1 MSGSTIIGK
10 VAVKVYADTSDF
22 HNELKRDLDRV
33 EKGLKVKVSVDL
45 DASVAK
51 AAKAM
56 RDKAQ
61 NALKALSLRVDF
73 DNADSIERELKKI
86 DRELSKLRETEVR
99 VDLDEASLLAARAR
113 LEQQLAD
120 VKVKVKVD
128 SDGLRA
134 TLLGLANIGASA
146 AKFAAVGAAVGG
158 IAALSLSAASNLA
171 ALSASLATLAPAA
184 LALPGLLTGIGLG
197 LAATVLAL
205 KDFNT
210 VLPDV
215 KGKLSDLQDAVSENF
230 WDKAK
235 APIREM
241 IDTLL
246 PQFAS
251 GMAGIA
257 TNLGNLFGDLA
268 TSLKS
273 SLDGAIAPM
282 FARLGESIEIARGA
296 TDGFAD
302 IIATLG
308 QVGADYLPRLS
319 QWMVDLTNRFS
330 EFVTGAAADGRLK
343 SWIDTGIQA
352 LRDLG
357 TVVGGLGGIFYGIGT
372 AAVEAGGSVLGT
384 LGAALQHVSDV
395 VNSPAFQAGL
405 TNVFA
410 AAHEALHR
418 IATTSGP
425 GVTAFFSSLGT
436 LLPTLLPIIG
446 DALGTALGAVATAL
460 SSVAVQTAV
469 VTLFEAF
476 RTAVELLAPVLTGL
490 TGFLSEHTTVAKV
503 LALVLGTTVV
513 AAYTAL
519 AISSAVTT
527 TRVVAANLKL
537 VASAV
542 ATAAKTVA
550 SWASMTASFVAGTAS
565 LVHSVAIIVA
575 TYVKLAAQSA
585 LAAAKTVASWVAMAA
600 SAVASALVHTAQ
612 VAVMVTKWIFL
623 GAQSLAAAARVAAAW
638 LIATGPI
645 GLVIAAVIGLVVVVV
660 KNWDTIRRVTSDL
673 WNTVKRLTGEAWEAV
688 KDAVRTGISAV
699 LGFFRAMPGQVVSAL
714 GNMGS
719 LLVNAGRQVV
729 DGFVRG
735 ITSAF
740 GKVKDTL
747 SKLTNM
753 LPDWKGPAS
762 KDRVILKDAG
772 RLVIGGLVAGMES
785 QYGQVHRSLS
795 GLTRSI
801 GATIVPAPQFAEP
814 RQVSGSMTRALAGV
828 EMVGA
833 TVTVNKHLTYH
844 AAPGSSLGAEEDLF
858 AAASRTR
865 MVGW

>member
-1 MSGSTIIGK
+1 MTSTVIGK
-10 VAVKVYADTSDF
+10 VAIKVYADTSDF
-22 HNELKRDLDRV
+22 RDDLKRDLNRI
-33 EKGLKVKVSVDL
+33 EKGLKLKVRVDL

-51 AAKAM
+51 AAKAV

-61 NALKALSLRVDF
+61 NAMKGLSLRVDF

-99 VDLDEASLLAARAR
+99 VDLDEASLRAAKERM
-113 LEQQLAD
+113 EQQLAE
-120 VKVKVKVD
+120 VKVKVKLD
-128 SDGLRA
+128 SDGLRK
-134 TLLGLANIGASA
+134 TLQGLASIGASA
-146 AKFAAVGAAVGG
+146 AKFAAAGAAIGG

-171 ALSASLATLAPAA
+171 ALSASLAAIAPAA

-215 KGKLSDLQDAVSENF
+215 KRKLSDLQDAVSDNF
-230 WDKAK
+230 WTRAQ
-235 APIREM
+235 APIRDM

-296 TDGFAD
+296 TDGFAG
-302 IIATLG
+302 IIASLG

-319 QWMVDLTNRFS
+319 QWLVDLTNRFAA
-330 EFVTGAAADGRLK
+330 FVTGAAAGGRLK

-395 VNSPAFQAGL
+395 VNSPAFQTGL

-446 DALGTALGAVATAL
+446 DALGTALGAVAEAL
-460 SSVAVQTAV
+460 SSIAVQTAV

-490 TGFLSEHTTVAKV
+490 TGFLSEHTTVSQV
-503 LALVLGTTVV
+503 LAGVIGTVVV

-519 AISSAVTT
+519 AISATVTKAK
-527 TRVVAANLKL
+527 VVAANLSI
-537 VASAV
+537 AGSAV
-542 ATAAKTVA
+542 ATAVKTVA
-550 SWASMTASFVAGTAS
+550 SWASMTAAFVAGTAS
-565 LVHSVAIIVA
+565 LVHSVAIVVA

-585 LAAAKTVASWVAMAA
+585 LAAVKVVASWAAMAA
-600 SAVASALVHTAQ
+600 GAVASALVHAAQ
-612 VAVMVTKWIFL
+612 VAVMVAKWAFL
-623 GAQSLAAAARVAAAW
+623 AAQSLAAAARVGAAW
-638 LIATGPI
+638 LIAMGPI
-645 GLVIAAVIGLVVVVV
+645 GLVIAAVVGLVIVVV
-660 KNWDTIRRVTSDL
+660 KNWDTIREKTRELWEKVKDLTS
-673 WNTVKRLTGEAWEAV
+673 KAWEAV
-688 KDAVRTGISAV
+688 KGFFRDGVTKAVEFVTGLNDKVISAV
-699 LGFFRAMPGQVVSAL
+699 SGAATWLKDAGKKVVQGFIDGLGAM
-714 GNMGS
+714 
-719 LLVNAGRQVV
+719 
-729 DGFVRG
+729 
-735 ITSAF
+735 F
-740 GKVKDTL
+740 GKVRDKL
-747 SKLTNM
+747 SDLTNL

-772 RLVIGGLVAGMES
+772 RLVIGGLVDGMES
-785 QYGQVHRSLS
+785 QYGRVHRSLS

-801 GATIVPAPQFAEP
+801 GATIVPAPQFASP
-814 RQVSGSMTRALAGV
+814 RSMGGSVAHALAGA

-833 TVTVNKHLTYH
+833 TVTVNKHLTYN